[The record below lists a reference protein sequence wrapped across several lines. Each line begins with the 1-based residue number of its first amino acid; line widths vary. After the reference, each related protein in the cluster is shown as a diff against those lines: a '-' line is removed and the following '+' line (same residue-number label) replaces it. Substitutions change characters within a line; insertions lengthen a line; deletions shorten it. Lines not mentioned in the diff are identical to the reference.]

1 VPFLE
6 IAVIAVLVLLAA
18 SIVLL
23 AILLGRGRTD
33 PSAPLLPRLD
43 ELTRGQDRI
52 GREMR
57 DELAQNRKESADL
70 SQALRKETADAVRDA
85 NESVRNQVADLVG
98 LSQKQMEGFT
108 GQLGR
113 LTESHEQKSDGLR
126 ASVES
131 KLAQI
136 QADNAAKLEEMRRT
150 VEEKLEGTLERRLG
164 ESFSLVSDRLEK
176 VQKGLGEMQA
186 LASGVGD
193 LKKVLSNV
201 KARGTWGEMQL
212 GNLLAD
218 ILAPDQYGLNVATR
232 PGGKERVEFAVKL
245 PGRDDRD
252 GQIVWLP
259 IDAKFPKED
268 FERLLDAVERAD
280 PAAVEE
286 AGKQL
291 ELRLKAEA
299 KDIRDKYLEPPHTT
313 DFGILYL
320 STESLYAEA
329 LRRPGLA
336 AALQRDFRVN
346 LAGPTTLAA
355 LLNSLQMGFRTLA
368 IEKRSSEVWT
378 ILGAVKTDFKKF
390 GDMIKKVQK
399 KIQEAGNVID
409 DARRKTG
416 TIERKLR
423 EVQELPANEAE
434 ALLGSGEEAPDV
446 EDDDK
451 AEPVDEQGGGVR
463 G

>member
-1 VPFLE
+1 MSFLD
-6 IAVIAVLVLLAA
+6 IAVIGVLILLVV

-23 AILLGRGRTD
+23 AILLGRRLPD
-33 PSAPLLPRLD
+33 AAAPLLPRLD

-57 DELAQNRKESADL
+57 DEMAQSRKDTVDL
-70 SQALRKETADAVRDA
+70 SQALRMELADSVRDA
-85 NESVRNQVADLVG
+85 NASVTANVSGFVT
-98 LSQKQMEGFT
+98 LSQQKMDGFAAL
-108 GQLGR
+108 LGR
-113 LTESHEQKSDGLR
+113 LTESNEGKFESLR

-150 VEEKLEGTLERRLG
+150 VDEKLESTLERRLG

-201 KARGTWGEMQL
+201 KARGNWGEMQL

-218 ILAPDQYGLNVATR
+218 ILTPDQYGLNVATR

-252 GQIVWLP
+252 GEIVWLP

-268 FERLLDAVERAD
+268 FERLVDAAERAD
-280 PAAVEE
+280 PSAVEE

-320 STESLYAEA
+320 STEGLYAEA

-346 LAGPTTLAA
+346 LTGPTTLAA

-434 ALLGSGEEAPDV
+434 ALLGPGEETSEAEDDEKVEPV
-446 EDDDK
+446 ED
-451 AEPVDEQGGGVR
+451 PGGGQ

>member
-1 VPFLE
+1 VSFLD
-6 IAVIAVLVLLAA
+6 IAVIGVLILLAA

-23 AILLGRGRTD
+23 AILLGRR
-33 PSAPLLPRLD
+33 PSDAASPLLPRLD

-57 DELAQNRKESADL
+57 DELAQSRKESADQ
-70 SQALRKETADAVRDA
+70 SQALRVETADSVRDA
-85 NESVRNQVADLVG
+85 NDSVLKQVAGLVS
-98 LSQKQMEGFT
+98 LSQKQMDGFT
-108 GQLGR
+108 VQLGR
-113 LTESHEQKSDGLR
+113 LTESNEQKFDGLR
-126 ASVES
+126 TAVES

-150 VEEKLEGTLERRLG
+150 VDEKLEGTLERRLG
-164 ESFSLVSDRLEK
+164 ESFSLVSERLEQ
-176 VQKGLGEMQA
+176 VQKGLGEMQS

-201 KARGTWGEMQL
+201 KSRGTWGEMQL

-218 ILAPDQYGLNVATR
+218 VLISDQYGTNVATR
-232 PGGKERVEFAVKL
+232 PGSKDRVEFAVKL
-245 PGRDDRD
+245 PGRDDQD

-268 FERLLDAVERAD
+268 YERLVAASERAD
-280 PAAVEE
+280 AAGVEE
-286 AGKQL
+286 AGRQI
-291 ELRLKAEA
+291 EIRLKAEA
-299 KDIRDKYLEPPHTT
+299 KDIRDKYIEPPHTT

-320 STESLYAEA
+320 STEGLYAEA

-336 AALQRDFRVN
+336 AALQHDYRVN

-368 IEKRSSEVWT
+368 IEKRTSEVWNV
-378 ILGAVKTDFKKF
+378 LGAIKGEFKKF
-390 GDMIKKVQK
+390 GEMIKKAQK
-399 KIQEAGNVID
+399 KIKEAGNVMD
-409 DARRKTG
+409 FAHKKTQ

-423 EVQELPANEAE
+423 EVQVLPSSEARG
-434 ALLGSGEEAPDV
+434 LLDTAEVLDG
-446 EDDDK
+446 DDD
-451 AEPVDEQGGGVR
+451 PDETGDDPAAGEKD
-463 G
+463 

>member
-1 VPFLE
+1 MSFLD
-6 IAVIAVLVLLAA
+6 IAVIGVLILLAA

-23 AILLGRGRTD
+23 AILLGRR
-33 PSAPLLPRLD
+33 PSDAASPLLPRLD

-57 DELAQNRKESADL
+57 DELAQSRKESADQ
-70 SQALRKETADAVRDA
+70 SQALRVETADSVRDA
-85 NESVRNQVADLVG
+85 NDSVLKQVAGLVS
-98 LSQKQMEGFT
+98 LSQKQMDGFT
-108 GQLGR
+108 VQLGR
-113 LTESHEQKSDGLR
+113 LTESNEQKFDGLR
-126 ASVES
+126 TAVES

-150 VEEKLEGTLERRLG
+150 VDEKLEGTLERRLG
-164 ESFSLVSDRLEK
+164 ESFSLVSERLEQ
-176 VQKGLGEMQA
+176 VQKGLGEMQS

-201 KARGTWGEMQL
+201 KSRGTWGEMQL

-218 ILAPDQYGLNVATR
+218 VLISDQYGTNVATR
-232 PGGKERVEFAVKL
+232 PGSKDRVEFAVKL
-245 PGRDDRD
+245 PGRDDQD

-268 FERLLDAVERAD
+268 YERLVAASERAD
-280 PAAVEE
+280 AAGVEE
-286 AGKQL
+286 AGRQI
-291 ELRLKAEA
+291 EIRLKAEA
-299 KDIRDKYLEPPHTT
+299 KDIRDKYIEPPHTT

-320 STESLYAEA
+320 STEGLYAEA

-336 AALQRDFRVN
+336 AALQHDYRVN

-368 IEKRSSEVWT
+368 IEKRTSEVWNV
-378 ILGAVKTDFKKF
+378 LGAIKGEFKKF
-390 GDMIKKVQK
+390 GEMIKKAQK
-399 KIQEAGNVID
+399 KIKEAGNVMD
-409 DARRKTG
+409 FAHKKTQ

-423 EVQELPANEAE
+423 EVQVLPSSEARG
-434 ALLGSGEEAPDV
+434 LLDTAEVLDG
-446 EDDDK
+446 DDD
-451 AEPVDEQGGGVR
+451 PDETGDDPAAGEKD
-463 G
+463 